1 MVLSGAEGIPEE
13 TGIQADFTKINAP
26 QFARF
31 MGPSVDPNSLGPQRR
46 KGAGSG
52 RLPESQ
58 VLAKIE
64 HTRANCQ
71 YAESLLTIY

>member
-1 MVLSGAEGIPEE
+1 MVPSDAEGISEE
-13 TGIQADFTKINAP
+13 TGNQADLTKINEP
-26 QFARF
+26 HFARF
-31 MGPSVDPNSLGPQRR
+31 MGPSMDPGLLGLQRR